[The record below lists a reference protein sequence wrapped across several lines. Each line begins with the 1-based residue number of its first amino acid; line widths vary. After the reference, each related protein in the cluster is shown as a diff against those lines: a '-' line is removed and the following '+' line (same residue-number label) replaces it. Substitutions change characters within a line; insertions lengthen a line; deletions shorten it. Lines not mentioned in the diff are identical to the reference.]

1 MSQRVPRLDRA
12 VEALLSPRHYEFL
25 LFLQEQTRKSNGL
38 PEAPPKEA
46 CRTVLRMITAE
57 KIWDSLGSVE
67 EAGQVIAEAL
77 RRLD

>member
-25 LFLQEQTRKSNGL
+25 LFLQEQTRKSNGF

>member
-1 MSQRVPRLDRA
+1 MPQRAPRLDRA

-25 LFLQEQTRKSNGL
+25 LFLQAQSRRQNGL
-38 PEAPPKEA
+38 FVAPPKEA

-67 EAGQVIAEAL
+67 EAGQVITEAL

>member
-1 MSQRVPRLDRA
+1 MSQRLPRLDRA

-25 LFLQEQTRKSNGL
+25 LFLQKQTERGSGL
-38 PEAPPKEA
+38 KKPPTKEA

-67 EAGQVIAEAL
+67 EAGQVISEAL